1 MDGPC
6 RLRPATVAD
15 ARAIAA
21 LERRVFSDPWSAD
34 SIRETIGMPWMFTQV
49 AEDGAGTLVGYV
61 FCREVAGESELLNL
75 AVDPALRRGGVGS
88 TLLAAALEWL
98 TRRGARETFLEVRA
112 SNDAAI
118 TLYERAGFR
127 AVGRRPDYYQRP
139 VEDAIL
145 YRRPGSGPA

>member
-6 RLRPATVAD
+6 RLRPATPAD

-34 SIRETIGMPWMFTQV
+34 SISETIAMPWMFTQV
-49 AEDGAGTLVGYV
+49 AEDQAGELVGYV

-75 AVDPALRRGGVGS
+75 AVDPASRRGGVGNM
-88 TLLAAALEWL
+88 LLTAAIDWL
-98 TRRGARETFLEVRA
+98 TDRGARETFLEVRA
-112 SNDAAI
+112 SNLAAI

-145 YRRPGSGPA
+145 YRRPGNGPA